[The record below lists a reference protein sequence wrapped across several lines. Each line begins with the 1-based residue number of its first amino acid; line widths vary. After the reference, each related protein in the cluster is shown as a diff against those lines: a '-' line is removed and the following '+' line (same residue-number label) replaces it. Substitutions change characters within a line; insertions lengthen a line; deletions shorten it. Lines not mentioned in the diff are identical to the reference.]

1 MVPHHDDFF
10 LSAYL
15 PHSLHLLFVLF
26 PDWRKMESIC
36 FLASSVAL
44 RTESVIWIP
53 AAEQQHLLMRSA
65 ESQAPSYDY
74 WITISILTRSLAI
87 CTHVSLGRP
96 DLYRS
101 APLVPVPLVFLVLAS
116 KPLYLLF
123 SLPGTLSLTYSL
135 TYTKA
140 SLKCH
145 LSVRPYLTTLCQA
158 ATISTPSSPIYPGL
172 IFSITYHYLLA
183 FLTFLK
189 NHLSSHYKT
198 NWDRVFHLLSN
209 FSWIPNA

>member
-1 MVPHHDDFF
+1 M
-10 LSAYL
+10 
-15 PHSLHLLFVLF
+15 SLLKPKQGYSTPLLKSSLASHLFVKPEVF
-26 PDWRKMESIC
+26 
-36 FLASSVAL
+36 
-44 RTESVIWIP
+44 T
-53 AAEQQHLLMRSA
+53 SA
-65 ESQAPSYDY
+65 QGPKWCHPLPLDM
-74 WITISILTRSLAI
+74 ISISFLLI
-87 CTHVSLGRP
+87 KNVS
-96 DLYRS
+96 YTS
-101 APLVPVPLVFLVLAS
+101 AS
-116 KPLYLLF
+116 RPLYLLF
-123 SLPGTLSLTYSL
+123 SLPGTLSLTHSL